1 MATTKFITKAIKNGL
16 ISTLGNLDATENGT
30 KIQAVSGSSSNVF
43 DSYPAIRVLPNDID
57 NETETNRTDQ
67 RTSKF
72 TLLVH
77 IEVEK
82 DSSVSEE
89 TAYDTMYDLQDII
102 FDKLQSYDWT
112 NSLNVLQTQATYGGY
127 EFLEMKNG
135 LNLVFRIDV
144 SVVYSRSA

>member
-1 MATTKFITKAIKNGL
+1 MATEFITKKIKNGL
-16 ISTLGNLDATENGT
+16 IATLETLGATENGT
-30 KIQAVSGSSSNVF
+30 QLQEVSGSSTNIF
-43 DSYPAIRVLPNDID
+43 DSYPALRVLPNDVD
-57 NETETNRTDQ
+57 NETETNRSDQ
-67 RTSKF
+67 RAAKF

-89 TAYDTMYDLQDII
+89 EAYDTMYDFQDLI
-102 FDKLQSYDWT
+102 FDKLQEYDWQNT
-112 NSLNVLQTQATYGGY
+112 LNILQVQAKYGGY

-144 SVVYSRSA
+144 TATYSRNV